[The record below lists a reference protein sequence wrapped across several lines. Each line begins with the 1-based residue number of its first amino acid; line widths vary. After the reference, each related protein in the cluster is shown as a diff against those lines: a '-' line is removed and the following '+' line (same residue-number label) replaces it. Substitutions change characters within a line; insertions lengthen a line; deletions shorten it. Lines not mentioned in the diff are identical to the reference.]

1 MKVQLALGAL
11 LLAAMPLAAQEG
23 AALYKAKCFGCH
35 GATGEGKAAIA
46 GSNLLTA
53 EAKKR
58 PDAEVKAMIAEGGK
72 KSQSRPRVRKK
83 GCYPQTGRRAV
94 RLRSRIAEEIVPH

>member
-35 GATGEGKAAIA
+35 GATGEGKAALA
-46 GSNLLTA
+46 GTNLLTA

-58 PDAEVKAMIAEGGK
+58 PDAEMKAMIAEGGK
-72 KSQSRPRVRKK
+72 KAKAAHAFEKK
-83 GCYPQTGRRAV
+83 GVTPKQVDALLAYV
-94 RLRSRIAEEIVPH
+94 RELQKK

>member
-1 MKVQLALGAL
+1 MKIQLALGAL

-35 GATGEGKAAIA
+35 GATGEGKAAIK

-58 PDAEVKAMIAEGGK
+58 PDAEVKAMIAEGGSK
-72 KSQSRPRVRKK
+72 AKAAHAFGKK
-83 GCYPQTGRRAV
+83 GVTPKQVDALLAYV
-94 RLRSRIAEEIVPH
+94 RELQKK